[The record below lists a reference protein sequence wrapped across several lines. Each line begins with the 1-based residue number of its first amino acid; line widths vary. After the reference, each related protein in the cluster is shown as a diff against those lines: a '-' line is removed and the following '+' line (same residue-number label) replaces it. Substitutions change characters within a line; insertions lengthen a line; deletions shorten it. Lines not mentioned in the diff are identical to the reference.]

1 MVYSNHFV
9 MCVLLRGEPVKE
21 KSNGTVDIPF
31 GSEYQLRLRNKNN
44 RRAVVKI
51 YIDGE
56 NVSGGGYVIE
66 ANSFIDIKRHHDK
79 DRAFKFVSLDSAE
92 AVDFGKN
99 GPNPEKIKGTI
110 EARFHLEK
118 ERHVPLVQEIHHHHH
133 HDHIYPPPAPL
144 KPSPWIRP
152 PIWVGG
158 YYKNT
163 TNSGPIS
170 YTSGLEN
177 AREEY
182 TQTCGFDCDSDR
194 GYAECSAGGASASR
208 PKTRGRVKC
217 NPDDIATFK
226 RISTPAAPPLQDG
239 CTVEGYNTGQ
249 SFYSVTMD
257 YEDTYTS
264 LKVFL
269 QGYEAGEPGRQETQ
283 TVAEPVRKTNKD
295 LVIDDLERENEE
307 LRRKLAEAENRRL
320 KEKLKELED

>member
-1 MVYSNHFV
+1 
-9 MCVLLRGEPVKE
+9 MCVLVNGEPIKE
-21 KSNGTVDIPF
+21 WANGAVPVPF
-31 GSEYQLRLRNKNN
+31 GCEYALRLRNKNN

-163 TNSGPIS
+163 THTSGNSGPIS
-170 YTSGLEN
+170 SSVDADLYDGWL
-177 AREEY
+177 
-182 TQTCGFDCDSDR
+182 
-194 GYAECSAGGASASR
+194 ECSAKTPTSR
-208 PKTRGRVKC
+208 PKTHGRVSGSSASPC
-217 NPDDIATFK
+217 SFSP
-226 RISTPAAPPLQDG
+226 PPLQDG
-239 CTVEGYNTGQ
+239 CTVEGYSTGQ
-249 SFYSVTMD
+249 NFYSTTMD

-269 QGYEAGEPGRQETQ
+269 QGYEGRQETQ
-283 TVAEPVRKTNKD
+283 TVVEPVRKTNKD

-307 LRRKLAEAENRRL
+307 LRKKLAEAENRQL
-320 KEKLKELED
+320 KEKLKELERYSA